1 MVDAA
6 EINLRGGK
14 FKRLMERELSD
25 LRKEYGLKRIE
36 MEVLYLLD
44 SGAGNDTVAQI
55 ADFLNANRGHI
66 SQTAESLCE
75 KGCLV
80 SIQDQKDRRYVHF
93 ILTDRGRAVCV
104 PIREQWRA
112 LMQEL
117 FAGLTEEELETYRR
131 ISTKIRQNMERIL

>member
-6 EINLRGGK
+6 EINLRGSK
-14 FKRLMERELSD
+14 FKQLVERELAD
-25 LRKEYGLKRIE
+25 LRKEYCLKRIE

-44 SGAGNDTVAQI
+44 SGTGNDTVAQI

-75 KGCLV
+75 KGYLV

-93 ILTDRGRAVCV
+93 ILTDRGREVCV

-117 FAGLTEEELETYRR
+117 FAGLSEEEMETYRR
-131 ISTKIRQNMERIL
+131 VSNKIRQNMERIL

>member
-25 LRKEYGLKRIE
+25 LRKEYGLKRIK

-75 KGCLV
+75 KGYLV

-104 PIREQWRA
+104 PIREQWHA

-117 FAGLTEEELETYRR
+117 FAGLTEEELEAYRR
-131 ISTKIRQNMERIL
+131 ISAKIRQNMERIL